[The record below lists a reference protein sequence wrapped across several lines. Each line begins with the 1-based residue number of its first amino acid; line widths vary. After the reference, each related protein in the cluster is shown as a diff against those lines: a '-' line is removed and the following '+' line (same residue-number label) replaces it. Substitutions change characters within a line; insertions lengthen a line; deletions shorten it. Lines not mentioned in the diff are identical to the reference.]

1 MLDIACKDVG
11 QAGMHVTYFANDLA
25 DAAIARRVHM
35 LQVGGASVTL
45 IGFRR
50 TNQPIRQV
58 SGAHVIDLGRTF
70 DARFLNRTGKILRRL
85 LEAGRWKNL
94 VARSDVLLAR
104 NLEMALVADF
114 ARLWAGSSVRLVYEC
129 LDIHGLLLGGG
140 ISSASLRW
148 WERRLLRRSAALIVS
163 SPGFLTNYFERLG
176 VRLPTVVV
184 SENKRMDVAADAQ
197 RPVPDLSRNHAPW
210 RVGWFGNIRCVRS
223 FEILKGLARR
233 NPDLIDVELRGRPT
247 GELQA
252 LIAEN
257 LPFANMRFSG
267 PYAPS
272 ELASIYEACDLAW
285 AIDFMQHGQNSDW
298 LLPNRIYEG
307 SFYNCPPIALTGTE
321 TARWL
326 DDRAAGV
333 ILQNPDEA
341 LEAFITTL
349 TSARYAELKHAVSA
363 IPTTDLVH
371 TVEECRQFANLLAG
385 RQGGARVEIGE
396 RT

>member
-1 MLDIACKDVG
+1 MLDLACKDAG
-11 QAGMHVTYFANDLA
+11 QAVMHVTYFANDLA
-25 DAAIARRVHM
+25 DAAVARRVHM
-35 LQVGGASVTL
+35 LQAGGASVSL

-50 TNQPIRQV
+50 TEQPVRQV
-58 SGAHVIDLGRTF
+58 SGADAIDLGRTF
-70 DARFLNRTGKILRRL
+70 DARFLDRAGKILRRS
-85 LEAGRWKNL
+85 LEAGRWKDL
-94 VARSDVLLAR
+94 VTGSDVLLAR
-104 NLEMALVADF
+104 NLEMAVVADF
-114 ARLWAGSSVRLVYEC
+114 ARLWAGSNVRLVYEC

-140 ISSASLRW
+140 SPSALLRW

-176 VRLPTVVV
+176 VCLPTVVV
-184 SENKRMDVAADAQ
+184 SENKRMNAAADAQ
-197 RPVPDLSRNHAPW
+197 RPAPDLSRDRAPW

-223 FEILKGLARR
+223 FEILKGVARR

-247 GELQA
+247 GKLQA

-285 AIDFMQHGQNSDW
+285 AIDFWQHAQNAEW

-307 SFYNCPPIALTGTE
+307 GFYNCPPIALAGTE

-326 DDRAAGV
+326 NDRAAGV
-333 ILQNPDEA
+333 ILQNPDEE
-341 LEAFITTL
+341 LEAFIAAL
-349 TSARYAELKHAVSA
+349 TSARYAELKHAVAA

-371 TVEECRQFANLLAG
+371 TVEECQRFANVLAG
-385 RQGGARVEIGE
+385 RQGGAKAEIRE
-396 RT
+396 RS